1 MEILLNESQNT
12 YDVIII
18 GAGPAGASAAIY
30 TARAGLST
38 LVLYRAES
46 DGALGV
52 TQKIENYPGIRGP
65 LSGFELLKL
74 MRDHAKEFGADFER
88 GKVIATSL
96 EGDVKSVYTIDGRE
110 YKGRSIIVSSGA
122 MERVHKFP
130 GEEEFLGKGV
140 SYCGVCDAAFFKDRP
155 VAVVGDDDYGIE
167 EAEFI
172 ARFASRIYFVVPSS
186 KIRAPEEEIEHFSKL
201 SNVEILL
208 HTRPVKIVGDN
219 LVKSLEVKKLS
230 ADKSATG
237 SEQTALEVDG
247 VFIFIGGNKPSVDFL
262 MGQAKINEHGCLEI
276 NEEMMTSIPGV
287 FAAGDILCTNIK
299 QAVIAAADGVKA
311 ALAVDKYL
319 NKKSKITS
327 QW

>member
-1 MEILLNESQNT
+1 MKLTLINQDKV

-38 LVLYRAES
+38 LVLYRAEA

-65 LSGFELLKL
+65 LTGFELLKL
-74 MRDHAKEFGADFER
+74 IRDHAKAFGAEFQR

-96 EGDVKSVYTIDGRE
+96 EGEVKSVYTIDGRE
-110 YKGRSIIVSSGA
+110 YKAKALIVSSGA
-122 MERVHKFP
+122 MERAHKFP

-155 VAVVGDDDYGIE
+155 VAVIGDDDYGIE

-172 ARFASRIYFVVPSS
+172 ARFASKVYFVVPSS
-186 KIRAPEEEIEHFSKL
+186 RIRAPQEEIDHFSSL
-201 SNVEILL
+201 PNVEILL
-208 HTRPVKIVGDN
+208 HTRPVKIVGDS
-219 LVKSLEVKKLS
+219 LVRGLHVKKLS
-230 ADKSATG
+230 AGEET
-237 SEQTALEVDG
+237 TLEVDG

-262 MGQAKINEHGCLEI
+262 MGQVKMNEQGCLEI
-276 NEEMMTSIPGV
+276 NEEMMTSVPGV

>member
-1 MEILLNESQNT
+1 MELQISVQDKV

-30 TARAGLST
+30 TSRAGLST
-38 LVLYRAES
+38 LVLYRAEA

-74 MRDHAKEFGADFER
+74 MRDHAKAFGAEFQK
-88 GKVIATSL
+88 GKIIASSL
-96 EGDVKSVYTIDGRE
+96 EGEIKSVYTIDGKE
-110 YKGRSIIVSSGA
+110 YKSKTIIVSSGA
-122 MERVHKFP
+122 MERAHKFP

-155 VAVVGDDDYGIE
+155 VVVVGDDDYGIE

-172 ARFASRIYFVVPSS
+172 ARFASKVYFVVPSS
-186 KIRAPEEEIEHFSKL
+186 KIRAPQEEVEHFSKL
-201 SNVEILL
+201 QNVEILL
-208 HTRPVKIVGDN
+208 HTRPVKILGDN
-219 LVKSLEVKKLS
+219 LVKGLQVKKLS
-230 ADKSATG
+230 AGEEAT
-237 SEQTALEVDG
+237 LEVDG

-262 MGQAKINEHGCLEI
+262 MGQVKMNEHGCLEI
-276 NEEMMTSIPGV
+276 DEEMMSSVPGV

>member
-1 MEILLNESQNT
+1 MELQISVQDKV

-30 TARAGLST
+30 TSRAGLST
-38 LVLYRAES
+38 LVLYRAEA

-74 MRDHAKEFGADFER
+74 MRDHAKAFGAEFQK
-88 GKVIATSL
+88 GKIIASSL
-96 EGDVKSVYTIDGRE
+96 EGEIKSVYTIDGKE
-110 YKGRSIIVSSGA
+110 YKSKTIIVSSGA
-122 MERVHKFP
+122 MERAHKFP

-172 ARFASRIYFVVPSS
+172 ARFASKVYFVVPSS
-186 KIRAPEEEIEHFSKL
+186 KIRAPQEEVEHFSKL
-201 SNVEILL
+201 QNVEILL
-208 HTRPVKIVGDN
+208 HTRPVKILGDN
-219 LVKSLEVKKLS
+219 LVKGLQVKKLS
-230 ADKSATG
+230 AGEEAT
-237 SEQTALEVDG
+237 LEVDG

-262 MGQAKINEHGCLEI
+262 MGQVKMNEHGCLEI
-276 NEEMMTSIPGV
+276 DEEMMSSVPGV

>member
-1 MEILLNESQNT
+1 MELQISVQDKV

-30 TARAGLST
+30 TSRAGLST
-38 LVLYRAES
+38 LVLYRAEA

-74 MRDHAKEFGADFER
+74 MRDHAKAFGAEFQK
-88 GKVIATSL
+88 GKIIASSL
-96 EGDVKSVYTIDGRE
+96 EGEIKSVYTIDGKE
-110 YKGRSIIVSSGA
+110 YKSKTIIVSSGA
-122 MERVHKFP
+122 MERAHKFP

-172 ARFASRIYFVVPSS
+172 ARFASKVYFVVPSS
-186 KIRAPEEEIEHFSKL
+186 KIRAPQEEVEHFSKL
-201 SNVEILL
+201 QNVEILL
-208 HTRPVKIVGDN
+208 HTRPVKILGDN
-219 LVKSLEVKKLS
+219 LVKGLHVKKLS
-230 ADKSATG
+230 AGEEAT
-237 SEQTALEVDG
+237 LEVDG

-262 MGQAKINEHGCLEI
+262 MGQVKMNEHGCLEI
-276 NEEMMTSIPGV
+276 DEEMMSSVPGV

>member
-1 MEILLNESQNT
+1 MELMLSNQDKV

-38 LVLYRAES
+38 LVLYRAEA

-65 LSGFELLKL
+65 LTGFELLKL
-74 MRDHAKEFGADFER
+74 MRDHAKAFGAEFQR

-96 EGDVKSVYTIDGRE
+96 EGEVKSVYTIDGRE
-110 YKGRSIIVSSGA
+110 YKAKALIVSSGA
-122 MERVHKFP
+122 MERAHKLP

-155 VAVVGDDDYGIE
+155 VAVIGDDDYGIE

-172 ARFASRIYFVVPSS
+172 ARFASKVYFVVPSS
-186 KIRAPEEEIEHFSKL
+186 RIRAPQEDIEHFSSL
-201 SNVEILL
+201 PNVEILL
-208 HTRPVKIVGDN
+208 HTRPVKIIGDN
-219 LVKSLEVKKLS
+219 LVKGLHIKKLS
-230 ADKSATG
+230 AG
-237 SEQTALEVDG
+237 EEGILEVDG

-262 MGQAKINEHGCLEI
+262 MGQVKMNEHGCLEI
-276 NEEMMTSIPGV
+276 DEEMMTSVPGV

>member
-1 MEILLNESQNT
+1 MELQIGVQDKV

-30 TARAGLST
+30 TSRAGLST
-38 LVLYRAES
+38 LVLYRAEA

-74 MRDHAKEFGADFER
+74 MRDHAKAFGAEFQK
-88 GKVIATSL
+88 GKIIASSL
-96 EGDVKSVYTIDGRE
+96 EGEIKSVYTIDGKE
-110 YKGRSIIVSSGA
+110 YKSKTIIVSSGA
-122 MERVHKFP
+122 MERAHKFP

-155 VAVVGDDDYGIE
+155 VVVVGDDDYGIE

-172 ARFASRIYFVVPSS
+172 ARFASKVYFVVPSS
-186 KIRAPEEEIEHFSKL
+186 KIRAPQEEIEHFSKL
-201 SNVEILL
+201 QNVEILL
-208 HTRPVKIVGDN
+208 HTRPVKILGDN
-219 LVKSLEVKKLS
+219 LVKGLHVKKLS
-230 ADKSATG
+230 AGEEAT
-237 SEQTALEVDG
+237 LEVDG

-262 MGQAKINEHGCLEI
+262 MGQVKMNEHGCLEI
-276 NEEMMTSIPGV
+276 DEEMMSSVPGV

>member
-1 MEILLNESQNT
+1 MELQISVQDKV

-30 TARAGLST
+30 TSRAGLST
-38 LVLYRAES
+38 LVLYRAEA

-74 MRDHAKEFGADFER
+74 MRDHAKAFGAEFQK
-88 GKVIATSL
+88 GKIIASSL
-96 EGDVKSVYTIDGRE
+96 EGEIKSVYTIDGKE
-110 YKGRSIIVSSGA
+110 YKSKTIIVSSGA
-122 MERVHKFP
+122 MERAHKFP

-167 EAEFI
+167 ETEFI
-172 ARFASRIYFVVPSS
+172 ARFASKVYFVVPSS
-186 KIRAPEEEIEHFSKL
+186 KIRAPQEEIEHFSKL
-201 SNVEILL
+201 QNVEIFL
-208 HTRPVKIVGDN
+208 HTRPVKILGDN
-219 LVKSLEVKKLS
+219 LVKGLHVKKLS
-230 ADKSATG
+230 AGEEAT
-237 SEQTALEVDG
+237 LEVDG

-262 MGQAKINEHGCLEI
+262 MGQVKMNEHGCLEI
-276 NEEMMTSIPGV
+276 DEEMMSSVPGV

>member
-1 MEILLNESQNT
+1 MELTLSNQEKV

-38 LVLYRAES
+38 LVLYRAEA

-74 MRDHAKEFGADFER
+74 MRDHAKAFGAEFQR

-96 EGDVKSVYTIDGRE
+96 EGDIKSVYTIDGRE
-110 YKGRSIIVSSGA
+110 YKARALIVSSGA
-122 MERVHKFP
+122 MERAHKFP

-172 ARFASRIYFVVPSS
+172 ARFASKVYFVVPSS
-186 KIRAPEEEIEHFSKL
+186 KIRAPQEEIEHFSSL
-201 SNVEILL
+201 PNVEILL
-208 HTRPVKIVGDN
+208 HTRPVKITGDN
-219 LVKSLEVKKLS
+219 LVKGLHVKKLS
-230 ADKSATG
+230 AGEEIT
-237 SEQTALEVDG
+237 LEVDG

-262 MGQAKINEHGCLEI
+262 MGQVNMTDQGCLVI
-276 NEEMMTSIPGV
+276 NEEMMTSVPGV